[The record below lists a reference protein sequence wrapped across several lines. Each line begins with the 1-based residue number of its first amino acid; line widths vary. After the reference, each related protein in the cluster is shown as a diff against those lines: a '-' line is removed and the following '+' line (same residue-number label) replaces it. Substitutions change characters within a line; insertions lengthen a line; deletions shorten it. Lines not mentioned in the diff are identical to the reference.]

1 MIRLLIVDDQQLVR
15 AGLRMLCTSAPDL
28 SVVGEAGNG
37 QEAVRQARAA
47 APDVVLMD
55 LRMPGMDGT
64 EATRRILAER
74 PATHVVVLT
83 TFDDDEHL
91 YPALAAGVSGFLAKD
106 STPVELLAAIR
117 RAANGDNPFSPGVLR
132 RLVDEALRTHQ
143 TTRPPGRDA
152 PALPD
157 LTAREQQ
164 VLTFVASGLSNGEI
178 AERLRVGVTTVKTHV
193 ASLMTKTNA
202 TNRVRLAVFA
212 ARHDLAHPADVGP

>member
-1 MIRLLIVDDQQLVR
+1 VIRLLIVDDQQLVR
-15 AGLRMLCTSAPDL
+15 AGLRMLCASAPDL
-28 SVVGEAGNG
+28 RVVGEAGNG
-37 QEAVRQARAA
+37 QEAVRRARAA
-47 APDVVLMD
+47 VPDVVLMD

-74 PATHVVVLT
+74 PATRVVVLT

-117 RAANGDNPFSPGVLR
+117 RAESGDTPFSPDVLR
-132 RLVDEALRTHQ
+132 RLVNEAVRARQ
-143 TTRPPGRDA
+143 STRPPGHDA

-157 LTAREQQ
+157 LTVREQQ
-164 VLTFVASGLSNGEI
+164 VLTLVASGLSNGEI
-178 AERLRVGVTTVKTHV
+178 AERLHVGVTTVKTHV

-212 ARHDLAHPADVGP
+212 AQHDLAHPG